1 MNCKQGDLAIVV
13 SSIVPHSPNI
23 GKIVRCLEFIPANT
37 TIRIPGRVTACDG
50 WLTDVPLVQ
59 FNMLGIAHG
68 QDNFAADKFLRPIR
82 DNDGEDETLTWAG
95 KPEAETITAERLAQ
109 YSQRSLK

>member
-1 MNCKQGDLAIVV
+1 MNCKQGDLAIVM
-13 SSIVPHSPNI
+13 SSIVPNSPNI

>member
-1 MNCKQGDLAIVV
+1 MNCKKGDLAIVV

-23 GKIVRCLEFIPANT
+23 GKIVRCLEFILAHT
-37 TIRIPGRVTACDG
+37 TVGIPGVITACDG

-68 QDNFAADKFLRPIR
+68 QDNFAADKFLRPIP

>member
-1 MNCKQGDLAIVV
+1 MNCKKGDLAIVV

-23 GKIVRCLEFIPANT
+23 GKIVRCLEFIPAHT
-37 TIRIPGRVTACDG
+37 TVGIPGKTACDG

-59 FNMLGIAHG
+59 FNMLGIVHG